1 MILNSNSG
9 MLEEVARPEPSTI
22 AGSVLIR
29 VLACGVCR
37 TDLHI
42 LDGDL
47 PACRPEVIPGHQV
60 VGEVIEMG
68 EGVEGLRLG
77 DRVGVPWLGHTCQSC
92 SYCSNGMENLCD
104 RARFTGY
111 HLNGG
116 FAEVC
121 LADARYCFRIPERY
135 PSEHA
140 APLLCAGFIGYR
152 ALRMAGDAEDL
163 GLFGFGASA
172 HILAQVAVFEG
183 RRVSAFTRDGDD
195 ATQDFAR
202 SLGAVWAG
210 GASETPPGPLDAA
223 IIFAPVGL
231 LVPTA
236 LRNIRKGGI
245 VVCAGIHM
253 SDIPSFPYSLLWGER
268 QIRSVAN
275 LTRRDGEEF
284 LMLAPRVPVETN
296 VRTYGLSQANHALE
310 DLRGGHFSG
319 AAVIVPSRS

>member
-1 MILNSNSG
+1 MRAMILNSNSG

-195 ATQDFAR
+195 ATQDFA
-202 SLGAVWAG
+202 
-210 GASETPPGPLDAA
+210 
-223 IIFAPVGL
+223 PVGL

>member
-1 MILNSNSG
+1 MRAMILNSNSG

-116 FAEVC
+116 FAEV
-121 LADARYCFRIPERY
+121 
-135 PSEHA
+135 
-140 APLLCAGFIGYR
+140 
-152 ALRMAGDAEDL
+152 RMAGDAEDL